1 MGRAGT
7 GWRCKRGE
15 RKQGSSPF
23 LLCVATRVGYNS
35 EDRTRICNPSCEHL
49 ALLAPRGGAWGLR
62 VGGKSWG
69 WGHANPMEERAGTR
83 HSAFY
88 PFFSKRSGGGAE
100 SLSLGHVIVLKS
112 ELRGSRRLGDHYKT
126 QPGERV
132 SATTAAAASPAQ
144 DRPGRAAAAATR
156 TAERTLA
163 SLASSW
169 HW

>member
-1 MGRAGT
+1 MKAG
-7 GWRCKRGE
+7 
-15 RKQGSSPF
+15 
-23 LLCVATRVGYNS
+23 
-35 EDRTRICNPSCEHL
+35 
-49 ALLAPRGGAWGLR
+49 
-62 VGGKSWG
+62 VGGDP
-69 WGHANPMEERAGTR
+69 NPAEEGAGAKRST
-83 HSAFY
+83 FY

-144 DRPGRAAAAATR
+144 DRRVRAAAAATR

-163 SLASSW
+163 SLASSR
-169 HW
+169 H

>member
-1 MGRAGT
+1 MERAGV

-15 RKQGSSPF
+15 TCASRPGWGTTARTAPGSATLPANILRSSPH
-23 LLCVATRVGYNS
+23 VAGPGGCERVVKAGGGG
-35 EDRTRICNPSCEHL
+35 NPNPAEE
-49 ALLAPRGGAWGLR
+49 GAG
-62 VGGKSWG
+62 
-69 WGHANPMEERAGTR
+69 AR

-88 PFFSKRSGGGAE
+88 LFFIKSSGGGAE

-156 TAERTLA
+156 TAEQTLA

-169 HW
+169 RW